1 MLVPKL
7 SRYLTTGSSAGGCDF
22 PARPGRS
29 ALQQQVVWSPQS
41 DPAVLFLTAR
51 PSFLPSSSNSL
62 ADRFAAGRD
71 GPEGAYAGLPEHDLQ
86 LLFLPGISAH
96 DQLAAVVPI
105 DDDILDRID
114 ALTRLARAWLQRPP
128 LRDTRMTA
136 EQRRRFRLK
145 LRAADGR
152 MNGAT
157 YRDIAIAIY
166 GAARIDTDPWKTSP
180 LRDAV
185 IAFAE
190 AGLALIDGGYLH
202 LLRHRRRT

>member
-1 MLVPKL
+1 MPAPKPCRCL
-7 SRYLTTGSSAGGCDF
+7 AKCSSIGGYDF

-29 ALQQQVVWSPQS
+29 AIQQQVVWSPQS
-41 DPAVLFLTAR
+41 DPAVLLLTRR
-51 PSFLPSSSNSL
+51 PSFLPSGSNSL
-62 ADRFAAGRD
+62 TDRFVAGRD
-71 GPEGAYAGLPEHDLQ
+71 GPEGSYFRLLDHDLQ
-86 LLFLPGISAH
+86 VLFLPGASPH
-96 DQLAAVVPI
+96 NQLAAVIPI

-114 ALTRLARAWLQRPP
+114 ALARLSRAWLQRPP

-185 IAFAE
+185 IAFVE
-190 AGLALIDGGYLH
+190 AGLALINGGYLH
-202 LLRHRRRT
+202 LLRHRRRI

>member
-1 MLVPKL
+1 MI
-7 SRYLTTGSSAGGCDF
+7 
-22 PARPGRS
+22 
-29 ALQQQVVWSPQS
+29 WSPSS
-41 DPAVLFLTAR
+41 DPAIVLLSQR
-51 PSFLPSSSNSL
+51 PDFLPITEPVL
-62 ADRFAAGRD
+62 AGRFVAEHN
-71 GPEGAYAGLPEHDLQ
+71 GPEGTYSDLPEHGIQ
-86 LLFLPGISAH
+86 ILL
-96 DQLAAVVPI
+96 LAGTSPSDPLSAVVPI

-114 ALTRLARAWLQRPP
+114 ALARLARVWLGRPP

-157 YRDIAIAIY
+157 YREIAIAIY
-166 GAARIDTDPWKTSP
+166 GAARIDSEPWKTSP

-185 IAFAE
+185 IAFVE
-190 AGLALIDGGYLH
+190 AGMALINGGYLH

>member
-1 MLVPKL
+1 M
-7 SRYLTTGSSAGGCDF
+7 
-22 PARPGRS
+22 
-29 ALQQQVVWSPQS
+29 VWSSQS
-41 DPAVLFLTAR
+41 DPAVLFLTTR
-51 PSFLPSSSNSL
+51 PTFLPSVSSRL
-62 ADRFAAGRD
+62 ADQFVAGCD
-71 GPEGAYAGLPEHDLQ
+71 GPEGSYSGIPEHDLQ
-86 LLFLPGISAH
+86 VLFLPGTSP
-96 DQLAAVVPI
+96 DNPLAAVVPI

-114 ALTRLARAWLQRPP
+114 ALTRFSRAWLQRPP

-157 YRDIAIAIY
+157 YREIAIAIY
-166 GAARIDTDPWKTSP
+166 GAARIDTEPWKTSS

-185 IAFAE
+185 IAFVE
-190 AGLALIDGGYLH
+190 GGMALINGGYLH

>member
-1 MLVPKL
+1 
-7 SRYLTTGSSAGGCDF
+7 
-22 PARPGRS
+22 
-29 ALQQQVVWSPQS
+29 VWSWS
-41 DPAVLFLTAR
+41 NDPAVLFLTTR
-51 PSFLPSSSNSL
+51 PGFLPSASNSL
-62 ADRFAAGRD
+62 TDSFIAGRD
-71 GPEGAYAGLPEHDLQ
+71 GPEGSYSALPDHALQ
-86 LLFLPGISAH
+86 LLFLPGTSPH
-96 DQLAAVVPI
+96 DPLAAIIPL

-114 ALTRLARAWLQRPP
+114 ALTRLSRAWLQRPP

-145 LRAADGR
+145 IRAADGR

-157 YRDIAIAIY
+157 YREIAIAIY
-166 GAARIDTDPWKTSP
+166 GAARIDTEPWKTSP

-190 AGLALIDGGYLH
+190 SGMALIDGGYLH

>member
-1 MLVPKL
+1 
-7 SRYLTTGSSAGGCDF
+7 
-22 PARPGRS
+22 
-29 ALQQQVVWSPQS
+29 
-41 DPAVLFLTAR
+41 
-51 PSFLPSSSNSL
+51 
-62 ADRFAAGRD
+62 
-71 GPEGAYAGLPEHDLQ
+71 
-86 LLFLPGISAH
+86 
-96 DQLAAVVPI
+96 AVVPI

-180 LRDAV
+180 L
-185 IAFAE
+185 
-190 AGLALIDGGYLH
+190 
-202 LLRHRRRT
+202 